1 MTRRRRRKKHSLEGV
16 ELNLTAMLD
25 MAFQLLAFFVLT
37 FKPAPQEGEI
47 SLRLP
52 PPQPVVSAN
61 AKEKQAGDS
70 NKDILTGLTSLTIS
84 IYGDKS
90 GGRGTMQVNDQ
101 LIGSLVGLDTE
112 LKRLLSSDNSPFE
125 QVLIQVGSD
134 VRYNAL
140 MSVVDVCTRQ
150 KLANGQPLAKLSFV
164 ELPKEAPQ

>member
-1 MTRRRRRKKHSLEGV
+1 MSRRRKTKKHNLEGV

-37 FKPAPQEGEI
+37 FKTAPQEGEI
-47 SLRLP
+47 SLRMP
-52 PPQPVVSAN
+52 PPQPVAVA
-61 AKEKQAGDS
+61 ATKQKQAGDS

-101 LIGSLVGLDTE
+101 LIGSLAGLDNE
-112 LKRLLSSDNSPFE
+112 LRRLLSPESSPFE

-134 VRYNAL
+134 VRYEAL
-140 MSVVDVCTRQ
+140 MSVIDVCTRQ
-150 KLANGQPLAKLSFV
+150 RLSDGQQLTKLSFV
-164 ELPKEAPQ
+164 ELPKEPQ